1 MKTLTLV
8 IAWTWIAVPLGWGVY
23 QSVQKSMP
31 LFNGQPQPTALSS
44 QGQAT
49 EPNPELNTSPPH

>member
-1 MKTLTLV
+1 MKRITLV

-31 LFNGQPQPTALSS
+31 LFNGQSEPAALSR
-44 QGQAT
+44 QAQ
-49 EPNPELNTSPPH
+49 

>member
-31 LFNGQPQPTALSS
+31 LFIERSEPVAETNF
-44 QGQAT
+44 
-49 EPNPELNTSPPH
+49 PNPIDLSRRR